1 MEIDVD
7 TLRER
12 IEDMENEIRRTIVSE
27 ETFDRYQRLLDET
40 IERLEREDEE
50 FKALQ
55 QFIRETRDMI
65 YSGDIEEHEEK
76 SRQLIVRIARELE
89 AVHYE
94 HAELISLTVNLR
106 NTALTTRSEEHT
118 SELQSRGHIV

>member
-1 MEIDVD
+1 
-7 TLRER
+7 
-12 IEDMENEIRRTIVSE
+12 MENEIRRTIVSE

-55 QFIRETRDMI
+55 QFIRETRDLI
-65 YSGDIEEHEEK
+65 HSGDIEEHEEK
-76 SRQLIVRIARELE
+76 SRQLIVRIERELE

-94 HAELISLTVNLR
+94 HAELISLTVNMR
-106 NTALTTRSEEHT
+106 NTALTTSQYT
-118 SELQSRGHIV
+118 LYYTGVLSFNFNQDII

>member
-1 MEIDVD
+1 
-7 TLRER
+7 
-12 IEDMENEIRRTIVSE
+12 MENEIRRTIVSE

-76 SRQLIVRIARELE
+76 ARQLIVRIERELE

-94 HAELISLTVNLR
+94 HAELISVTVTVRHESLT
-106 NTALTTRSEEHT
+106 
-118 SELQSRGHIV
+118 RGQQT